1 MLSHTMRYYYL
12 PIAQKP
18 SNSLTDSKNK
28 KAETQKDSRYYFG
41 LINLED

>member
-18 SNSLTDSKNK
+18 SNSVTNSKYK
-28 KAETQKDSRYYFG
+28 KAGTLSDSRSYF
-41 LINLED
+41 LL

>member
-1 MLSHTMRYYYL
+1 MLSRTMRYYYL

-28 KAETQKDSRYYFG
+28 KAGTLSDSRSYH
-41 LINLED
+41 LL